1 MAILLFDASEW
12 YECCLP
18 PVRCKSTLRAPQDW
32 SMVDDGSS
40 AAGRFDQPG
49 SSVTDVQGGEHD
61 GQADN
66 EDDVYIVEQIDA
78 ARQRKGHWEY
88 RVIWEGYPDAT

>member
-1 MAILLFDASEW
+1 MRL
-12 YECCLP
+12 
-18 PVRCKSTLRAPQDW
+18 CKKAPQDW
-32 SMVDDGSS
+32 WVVDDGST

-61 GQADN
+61 GQVDD

-78 ARQRKGHWEY
+78 ARQRRGHWEY
-88 RVIWEGYPDAT
+88 RVI